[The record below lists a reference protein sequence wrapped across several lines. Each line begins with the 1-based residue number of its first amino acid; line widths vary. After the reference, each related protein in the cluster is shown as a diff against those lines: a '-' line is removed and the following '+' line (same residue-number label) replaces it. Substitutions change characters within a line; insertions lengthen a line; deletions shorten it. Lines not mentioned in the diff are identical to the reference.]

1 MDKIFNL
8 FSTAFDSIH
17 GFWENRTVHR
27 FVSASLVII
36 FIISLAVIE
45 INRQG
50 WLPASLSTKI
60 SLNHYQAINLA
71 FTLVLI
77 LEVISLI
84 FVLPGS
90 MSKAVGKQFE
100 ILAMIFLRNSFKEL
114 SVLPEFIDISGH
126 QDVLWHILAYGGAA
140 VTIFALLGVYLS
152 IRKSCG
158 SVLAPGKTLNLFIK
172 VKKTVAFFM
181 ILVFLGLGTCN
192 TWFMI
197 NGLAQFEFFHYFYT
211 ILIFSDIF
219 LVLIAQVFLPQFPA
233 IFRNSGYS
241 FATLLIRLSLT
252 APVYYDVLIG
262 VSSIIFAIVLTLI
275 YNRFYILK
283 KN

>member
-1 MDKIFNL
+1 MGKIFNL

-17 GFWENRTVHR
+17 GFWENKNTHR
-27 FVSASLVII
+27 FVSVFLVMI
-36 FIISLAVIE
+36 FIIALAVIE

-60 SLNHYQAINLA
+60 SLSHYQAINLA

-90 MSKAVGKQFE
+90 MSRAVGKQFE

-114 SVLPEFIDISGH
+114 SVLPEPIDISGH
-126 QDVLWHILAYGGAA
+126 QDVLWHIIAYGSAA

-152 IRKSCG
+152 IRKSYD
-158 SVLAPGKTLNLFIK
+158 SVLAPGNTLDLFIK
-172 VKKTVAFFM
+172 VKKTVAFCM
-181 ILVFLGLGTCN
+181 MLVFLGLGTCN
-192 TWFMI
+192 IWCMI
-197 NGLAQFEFFHYFYT
+197 NGLTQFEFFHYFYT

-262 VSSIIFAIVLTLI
+262 VSSIIFAIVLTLV